1 MIYSTFAQV
10 YDQLM
15 DQDLYNDWRDYV
27 LHQVQPRGQRLLE
40 LAAGSG
46 TLAVLLKQAG
56 FDVTALDLSGEM
68 LSLAAAKINK
78 AGIDIPLVQ
87 ADMREFAQLG
97 EFDVVT
103 CFDDSICYMP
113 NLADV
118 TQVFREVNTSLK
130 PGGRFMFDAHSLQQ
144 MDDIFPGYMYNY
156 QTEDYAFIW
165 SSYEGEVPHSAEH
178 DLTFFVYNEDIDA
191 YKPLIE
197 QHKERT
203 YPIADFVAALTN
215 AGFTDIQVT
224 ADFGRGA
231 VQDDSTRW
239 FFSCTKSRVL
249 N

>member
-15 DQDLYNDWRDYV
+15 DQDLYTDWRDYV
-27 LHQVQPRGQRLLE
+27 LQQVPAKGQRLLE

-46 TLAVLLKQAG
+46 TLAVQLQQAG
-56 FDVTALDLSGEM
+56 FDVTALDLSAEM

-78 AGIDIPLVQ
+78 ADLDIPLVQ
-87 ADMREFAQLG
+87 ADMRDFAQLG
-97 EFDVVT
+97 QFDIVT

-113 NLADV
+113 DLDNV
-118 TQVFREVNTSLK
+118 TEVFKEVSTSLK
-130 PGGRFMFDAHSLQQ
+130 AGGRFMFDAHSLHQ

-178 DLTFFVYNEDIDA
+178 DLTFFVYHEDIDA

-203 YPIADFVAALTN
+203 YPIQDYVDALTK
-215 AGFTDIQVT
+215 AGFTDIQVS
-224 ADFGRGA
+224 ADFGRGP

-239 FFSCTKSRVL
+239 FFSCSKSAVKL
-249 N
+249 